1 MHSQRLPRFSR
12 WILVI
17 LVISLL
23 LYAAVR
29 WLALASQTNRFQ
41 WIGTRVDRVETS
53 EKLVALTFDDGPR
66 GKVTQDIL
74 ATLNR
79 YQVKATFFLVGRQI
93 KQFPLLTQ
101 QLWQSGHQLANHSFQ
116 HRAMDDEDWRRYT
129 WEISDT
135 DALIRKSGYQA
146 PIHFRAP
153 MGKKRL
159 LLPIVLAWRGQ
170 AHILW
175 DVNPHDYQ
183 GTAPDIMVQTVLNK
197 VKPGSIV
204 LLHDRDNTLAALP
217 GMIEGL
223 KAKGYR
229 LVTVDQL
236 MAAAQH

>member
-1 MHSQRLPRFSR
+1 MPRQRLPSVAR
-12 WILVI
+12 WMLVTA
-17 LVISLL
+17 LTALL
-23 LYAAVR
+23 LYLGFR
-29 WLALASQTNRFQ
+29 WLTLASQTNRFQ
-41 WIGTRVDRVETS
+41 WIGERVDRVETS

-66 GKVTQDIL
+66 GKVTEDIL

-93 KQFPLLTQ
+93 KKYPVLTQ

-116 HRAMDDEDWRRYT
+116 HLAMDDEDWQRYG
-129 WEISDT
+129 WELSDT
-135 DALIRKSGYQA
+135 DALIRQSGYQGE
-146 PIHFRAP
+146 IHFRAP

-159 LLPIVLAWRGQ
+159 LLPLQLAWRGQ

-183 GTAPDIMVQTVLNK
+183 GTTPDIMVQTVLNK

-236 MAAAQH
+236 MAAAR

>member
-1 MHSQRLPRFSR
+1 MPLQRLPAVSR
-12 WILVI
+12 WMLVT
-17 LVISLL
+17 LLTALL
-23 LYAAVR
+23 LYVGWR
-29 WLALASQTNRFQ
+29 WLTLASQTNSFQ

-93 KQFPLLTQ
+93 KKYPALTQ

-116 HRAMDDEDWRRYT
+116 HLAMDDEDWQRYA
-129 WEISDT
+129 WELSDT
-135 DALIRKSGYQA
+135 DALIRQSGYQA

-159 LLPIVLAWRGQ
+159 LLPLQLAWRGQ

-183 GTAPDIMVQTVLNK
+183 GTAPDIMVQTVLDK

-217 GMIEGL
+217 DMIAGL

-236 MAAAQH
+236 MAAAP